1 MLADPTWW
9 SFRIMTEF
17 SLYMMSSR
25 YVAYLNLHIFF
36 DVIWTLQI
44 STGKTMISRSIW
56 INTLSNI
63 SKLFQNNTRGIYP
76 KFPVETI

>member
-1 MLADPTWW
+1 MVVIQNNDGTFAIYDVIALRGLPEPT
-9 SFRIMTEF
+9 
-17 SLYMMSSR
+17 
-25 YVAYLNLHIFF
+25 HFF